1 MSLECFFNE
10 LSLCPIAANVN
21 DARERMSHFVKTLAQ
36 INSVAKKQLPLR
48 VSEEFFNAKLA
59 SNYLLDQWRNDFD
72 VNRDIRNYFRSIA
85 TKSPL
90 LERGELKER
99 ASQCEARCR
108 GELAIGILA
117 AFLSDGLT
125 ISISS
130 EPQWDCTTLKVTISE
145 MDGDG
150 KITESEESLRHF
162 AREEHVCEHKDWIG
176 ERTAVQFAD
185 HAELWGCRATKF
197 PSLEFCEHVQSQI
210 TALPWNGPQ
219 LKQVIKR
226 LEMLDQWWGDCCRS
240 KLTINHKVTNAPC
253 KLTPES
259 QATLVQFANQHTFMC
274 PDGKRR
280 RFSWHARFT
289 PGAGRIYLTWET
301 EDEKLLIG
309 HIGKHLP
316 TVEHPH

>member
-10 LSLCPIAANVN
+10 LSLRPIAANVN
-21 DARERMSHFVKTLAQ
+21 GARERMSHFVKTLAR

-59 SNYLLDQWRNDFD
+59 SDYPLDRWRNDIGVD
-72 VNRDIRNYFRSIA
+72 TDIRKYFRSIA

-90 LERGELKER
+90 LEPGELKER
-99 ASQCEARCR
+99 ASQCEARCG

-117 AFLSDGLT
+117 AFLADGLT

-130 EPQWDCTTLKVTISE
+130 EPRWDCTTLRAAISE
-145 MDGDG
+145 IDVNAT
-150 KITESEESLRHF
+150 ITDSEELLFHVSKP
-162 AREEHVCEHKDWIG
+162 EHVNGHRKWIG
-176 ERTAVQFAD
+176 ERTSVQFAD
-185 HAELWGCRATKF
+185 HFELWGCRAAKF

-226 LEMLDQWWGDCCRS
+226 LEMLDQWWGDGCGR
-240 KLTINHKVTNAPC
+240 KLSIDYRIKEAPC

-259 QATLVQFANQHTFMC
+259 QATLVQFADQHTFMC

>member
-1 MSLECFFNE
+1 
-10 LSLCPIAANVN
+10 
-21 DARERMSHFVKTLAQ
+21 
-36 INSVAKKQLPLR
+36 

-150 KITESEESLRHF
+150 KITESEELLRHV
-162 AREEHVCEHKDWIG
+162 AREEHACEHKDWIG

-185 HAELWGCRATKF
+185 QAELWGCRATKF
-197 PSLEFCEHVQSQI
+197 PSLEFCESVRAQI
-210 TALPWNGPQ
+210 TALPWSSPQ
-219 LKQVIKR
+219 FKQVMKR
-226 LEMLDQWWGDCCRS
+226 LETLDAWWGDGCGR
-240 KLTINHKVTNAPC
+240 KLSIDDLIKEARC

-259 QATLVQFANQHTFMC
+259 QATLVQFADQHTFMC

-280 RFSWHARFT
+280 LFNWHVRFT
-289 PGAGRIYLTWET
+289 PGAGRIYLTWAT
-301 EDEKLLIG
+301 EDGKLLIG